1 MIKVGSDAEENW
13 IKLTVVKGS
22 LDSKVELEG
31 TYVQGSDII
40 LSSDNTPSREVIA
53 DVSQISDLS
62 YSVADKYGDEPTWLQ
77 VNEAS
82 GKLQITV
89 SSANTSTWKERVATI
104 TLVDNETWLE
114 KEIVVR
120 QGMKGY
126 GITLNKSLWSV
137 VGYSEHVSGKE
148 SVLGRLF
155 DNFWP
160 TSKAEVGSGSTLSYI
175 EISDKGSEEN
185 PVQIVF
191 DLGENPHEYNSIGLI
206 PRLQWV
212 GNSPKYLKI
221 EVSDEVLTRSE
232 DITNWIL
239 VGSAKRDAFT
249 KTELD
254 AHDGGNW
261 NDWYA
266 DKQFVKWHDLGENMH
281 HRYIRLSMW
290 DSWYSTHCFDEI
302 FVSKK

>member
-1 MIKVGSDAEENW
+1 MI
-13 IKLTVVKGS
+13 
-22 LDSKVELEG
+22 
-31 TYVQGSDII
+31 
-40 LSSDNTPSREVIA
+40 
-53 DVSQISDLS
+53 
-62 YSVADKYGDEPTWLQ
+62 
-77 VNEAS
+77 
-82 GKLQITV
+82 
-89 SSANTSTWKERVATI
+89 
-104 TLVDNETWLE
+104 
-114 KEIVVR
+114 
-120 QGMKGY
+120 
-126 GITLNKSLWSV
+126 
-137 VGYSEHVSGKE
+137 
-148 SVLGRLF
+148 
-155 DNFWP
+155 
-160 TSKAEVGSGSTLSYI
+160 
-175 EISDKGSEEN
+175 KGSEEN

-281 HRYIRLSMW
+281 HRYIRFSMW

>member
-1 MIKVGSDAEENW
+1 M
-13 IKLTVVKGS
+13 
-22 LDSKVELEG
+22 
-31 TYVQGSDII
+31 
-40 LSSDNTPSREVIA
+40 
-53 DVSQISDLS
+53 
-62 YSVADKYGDEPTWLQ
+62 
-77 VNEAS
+77 
-82 GKLQITV
+82 
-89 SSANTSTWKERVATI
+89 
-104 TLVDNETWLE
+104 
-114 KEIVVR
+114 
-120 QGMKGY
+120 
-126 GITLNKSLWSV
+126 
-137 VGYSEHVSGKE
+137 
-148 SVLGRLF
+148 
-155 DNFWP
+155 
-160 TSKAEVGSGSTLSYI
+160 SYI

-261 NDWYA
+261 NDC
-266 DKQFVKWHDLGENMH
+266 VKICIIGIYDFLCGIHGIVHTASMK
-281 HRYIRLSMW
+281 YLSLKNNG
-290 DSWYSTHCFDEI
+290 I
-302 FVSKK
+302 